1 MRHASGAGP
10 PGVSGTTTP
19 AESPLQR
26 GGARRGAAANS
37 VVCRAAHWL
46 VLILPILVRA
56 SVDAL
61 RAHGPVAAL
70 ERSEPGGRVRSR
82 QVPPPAP
89 RVKRV
94 DDRVPLAV
102 GKPSD
107 AGVLRERVP
116 RSDEHDQAEG
126 EEHAVQRLQPRVAER
141 ELLLRRLRLEVVCLP
156 RRTTDTDRGGSVNM
170 NLLKPTHLSV

>member
-1 MRHASGAGP
+1 MLSAHMGPSPHLSAASQGGASGA
-10 PGVSGTTTP
+10 
-19 AESPLQR
+19 
-26 GGARRGAAANS
+26 
-37 VVCRAAHWL
+37 
-46 VLILPILVRA
+46 
-56 SVDAL
+56 
-61 RAHGPVAAL
+61 
-70 ERSEPGGRVRSR
+70 VRS
-82 QVPPPAP
+82 PPPAP